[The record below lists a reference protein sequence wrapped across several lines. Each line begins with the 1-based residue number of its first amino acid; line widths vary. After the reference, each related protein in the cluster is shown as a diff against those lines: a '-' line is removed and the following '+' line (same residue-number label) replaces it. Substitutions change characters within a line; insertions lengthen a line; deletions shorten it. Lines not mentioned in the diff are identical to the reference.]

1 MARVHGA
8 AESDMTEQLSAQRY
22 HGNAFSFGP
31 SKASPLLAVG
41 GVCPRSVCMH
51 EAFLLGSL
59 CESGHAVLSS
69 RLGPSLNRQHSK
81 GVFPGRF

>member
-1 MARVHGA
+1 
-8 AESDMTEQLSAQRY
+8 MTEQLSSQRY

-41 GVCPRSVCMH
+41 GVCPRCVCTR

-69 RLGPSLNRQHSK
+69 QLGPSLNRQPSK
-81 GVFPGRF
+81 GVFPARF